1 MQLPNQYN
9 LRSHNVSLVANCD
22 DGSSLGQGSLASDS
36 SDGSPA
42 YLGDAAGLPHE
53 WLRQRVPRMLGGGA

>member
-1 MQLPNQYN
+1 MQFHNQYN
-9 LRSHNVSLVANCD
+9 LRSHNGSLVANGD
-22 DGSSLGQGSLASDS
+22 DGSSLGQGSLTNDS

-42 YLGDAAGLPHE
+42 YWGDAAGLLHE